1 MLNLSLNF
9 IEKIK
14 STFFPFYKNKELRF
28 ILKKLEEGYAEDK
41 TVVRFVGG
49 CVRKYLSGEKIDDI
63 DAATILTTDQIKEKL
78 KNTDL
83 KIIDTGIKH
92 GTVTVLSDTK
102 KIELTTL
109 RKDVKTDGRHAE
121 IEYTDDWQLD
131 SERRDF
137 TMNAIYMDIN
147 GKIFDPQNGI
157 VDLKNKNVKFIG
169 DPQKRIEEDY
179 LRIIRFIRFKVM
191 YDIQLEKTTIEAIK
205 HNLTG
210 IKKISKERIL
220 DELLKILELKSF
232 LKINESDHLKEI
244 FLMIF
249 PEFLYLNRLERLKKI
264 CKYSNINK
272 DLLLAVL
279 LIDDKNNDEYFSH
292 KYNVSSK
299 IKETLKKLS
308 SNLIE
313 VKKNKSFFG
322 KDLIRNVY
330 FYGKEHLI
338 NLNIINFSINPKIK
352 IDEFSKILNLVLK
365 SNIPKLH
372 VNGKYLMKNGMKE
385 GESLGKV
392 LKKIESEWVNNNFE
406 ISNERI
412 KDLIKNY
419 SL

>member
-28 ILKKLEEGYAEDK
+28 ILKKLEEGYTEDK

-63 DAATILTTDQIKEKL
+63 DVATILTTDQIKEKL

-92 GTVTVLSDTK
+92 GTVTVLSDTL

-121 IEYTDDWQLD
+121 IEYTDDWHLD

-137 TMNAIYMDIN
+137 TINAIYMDIN
-147 GKIFDPQNGI
+147 GKIFDPQNGTF
-157 VDLKNKNVKFIG
+157 DLKNKNVKFIG

-191 YDIQLEKTTIEAIK
+191 YDIQVEKTTIEAIK
-205 HNLTG
+205 HNLIG
-210 IKKISKERIL
+210 IKKIFKERIL
-220 DELLKILELKSF
+220 DELLKILELESF

-313 VKKNKSFFG
+313 VKKNKNFFD

-338 NLNIINFSINPKIK
+338 SLNIINFSINSKIK

-365 SNIPKLH
+365 SNVPKLH
-372 VNGKYLMKNGMKE
+372 VNGEYLKKNGMKE

-392 LKKIESEWVNNNFE
+392 LKKIESEWANNNFE

-412 KDLIKNY
+412 QDLIKIY

>member
-137 TMNAIYMDIN
+137 TMNAIYMDTN

-313 VKKNKSFFG
+313 VKKNKNFFD

-338 NLNIINFSINPKIK
+338 NLNIINFSINSKIK

-365 SNIPKLH
+365 SNVPKLH
-372 VNGKYLMKNGMKE
+372 VNGDYLKRNGMKE

-392 LKKIESEWVNNNFE
+392 LKKIESEWANNNFE
-406 ISNERI
+406 ISNQRI
-412 KDLIKNY
+412 KDLIKIY
-419 SL
+419 S

>member
-1 MLNLSLNF
+1 
-9 IEKIK
+9 
-14 STFFPFYKNKELRF
+14 
-28 ILKKLEEGYAEDK
+28 
-41 TVVRFVGG
+41 
-49 CVRKYLSGEKIDDI
+49 
-63 DAATILTTDQIKEKL
+63 
-78 KNTDL
+78 
-83 KIIDTGIKH
+83 
-92 GTVTVLSDTK
+92 
-102 KIELTTL
+102 
-109 RKDVKTDGRHAE
+109 
-121 IEYTDDWQLD
+121 
-131 SERRDF
+131 
-137 TMNAIYMDIN
+137 
-147 GKIFDPQNGI
+147 
-157 VDLKNKNVKFIG
+157 
-169 DPQKRIEEDY
+169 
-179 LRIIRFIRFKVM
+179 M

-279 LIDDKNNDEYFSH
+279 LIDDRNNDEYFSH

-313 VKKNKSFFG
+313 VKKNKNFFD

-338 NLNIINFSINPKIK
+338 SLNIINFSINSKIK

-365 SNIPKLH
+365 SNVPKLH

-406 ISNERI
+406 ILKVEYI
-412 KDLIKNY
+412 
-419 SL
+419 

>member
-1 MLNLSLNF
+1 
-9 IEKIK
+9 
-14 STFFPFYKNKELRF
+14 
-28 ILKKLEEGYAEDK
+28 
-41 TVVRFVGG
+41 
-49 CVRKYLSGEKIDDI
+49 
-63 DAATILTTDQIKEKL
+63 
-78 KNTDL
+78 
-83 KIIDTGIKH
+83 
-92 GTVTVLSDTK
+92 
-102 KIELTTL
+102 
-109 RKDVKTDGRHAE
+109 
-121 IEYTDDWQLD
+121 
-131 SERRDF
+131 
-137 TMNAIYMDIN
+137 
-147 GKIFDPQNGI
+147 
-157 VDLKNKNVKFIG
+157 
-169 DPQKRIEEDY
+169 
-179 LRIIRFIRFKVM
+179 M
-191 YDIQLEKTTIEAIK
+191 YDIQVEKTTIEAIK
-205 HNLTG
+205 HNLIG

-220 DELLKILELKSF
+220 DELLKILELESF

-313 VKKNKSFFG
+313 VKKNKNFFD

-338 NLNIINFSINPKIK
+338 NLNIINFSINSKIK
-352 IDEFSKILNLVLK
+352 IDEFSKTLNLVLK

-372 VNGKYLMKNGMKE
+372 VNGEYLKKNGMKE

-392 LKKIESEWVNNNFE
+392 LKKIESEWANNNFE

-412 KDLIKNY
+412 QDLIKIY

>member
-191 YDIQLEKTTIEAIK
+191 YDIQCEKTTIEAIK

-313 VKKNKSFFG
+313 VKKNKNFFD

-338 NLNIINFSINPKIK
+338 NLNIINFSINSKIK

-365 SNIPKLH
+365 SNVPKLH
-372 VNGKYLMKNGMKE
+372 VNGDYLKRNGMKE

-392 LKKIESEWVNNNFE
+392 LKKIESEWANNNFE

-412 KDLIKNY
+412 KDLIKIY
-419 SL
+419 S

>member
-313 VKKNKSFFG
+313 IKKNKNFFD

-338 NLNIINFSINPKIK
+338 NLNIINFSINSKIK
-352 IDEFSKILNLVLK
+352 IDDFSKILNLVLK
-365 SNIPKLH
+365 SNVPKLH
-372 VNGKYLMKNGMKE
+372 VNGDYLKRNGMKE

-392 LKKIESEWVNNNFE
+392 LKKIESEWANNNFE
-406 ISNERI
+406 ISNQRI
-412 KDLIKNY
+412 KDLIKIY
-419 SL
+419 S

>member
-28 ILKKLEEGYAEDK
+28 ILKKLEEGYTEDK

-232 LKINESDHLKEI
+232 LKINESNHLKEI

-313 VKKNKSFFG
+313 VKKNKNFFD

-338 NLNIINFSINPKIK
+338 NLNIINFSINSKIK

-365 SNIPKLH
+365 SNVPKLH
-372 VNGKYLMKNGMKE
+372 VNGEYLKKNGMKE

-412 KDLIKNY
+412 KDLIKIY
-419 SL
+419 S

>member
-28 ILKKLEEGYAEDK
+28 ILKKLKEGYTEDK

-313 VKKNKSFFG
+313 VKKNKNFFD

-338 NLNIINFSINPKIK
+338 NLNIINFSINSKIK

-365 SNIPKLH
+365 SNVPKLH
-372 VNGKYLMKNGMKE
+372 VNGDYLKRNGMKE

-392 LKKIESEWVNNNFE
+392 LKKIESEWANNNFE
-406 ISNERI
+406 ISNQRI
-412 KDLIKNY
+412 KDLIKIY
-419 SL
+419 S

>member
-28 ILKKLEEGYAEDK
+28 ILKRLEEGYTEDK

-191 YDIQLEKTTIEAIK
+191 YNFQVEKTTIEAIK

-313 VKKNKSFFG
+313 VKKNKNFFD

-338 NLNIINFSINPKIK
+338 NLNIINFSINSKIK

-365 SNIPKLH
+365 SNVPKLH
-372 VNGKYLMKNGMKE
+372 VNGEYLKKNGMKE

-392 LKKIESEWVNNNFE
+392 LKKIESEWANNNFE
-406 ISNERI
+406 ISNQRI
-412 KDLIKNY
+412 KDLIKIY
-419 SL
+419 S

>member
-28 ILKKLEEGYAEDK
+28 ILKKLEEGYTEDK

-157 VDLKNKNVKFIG
+157 GDLKNKNVKFIG

-279 LIDDKNNDEYFSH
+279 LIDDRNNDEYFSH

-313 VKKNKSFFG
+313 VKKNKNFFD

-338 NLNIINFSINPKIK
+338 NLNIINFSINSKIK

-365 SNIPKLH
+365 SNVPKLH
-372 VNGKYLMKNGMKE
+372 VNGEYLKKNGMKE

-392 LKKIESEWVNNNFE
+392 LKKIESEWANNNFE

-412 KDLIKNY
+412 KDLIKIY
-419 SL
+419 S

>member
-28 ILKKLEEGYAEDK
+28 ILKRLEEGYTEDK

-313 VKKNKSFFG
+313 VKKNKNFFD

-338 NLNIINFSINPKIK
+338 NLNIINFSINSKIK

-365 SNIPKLH
+365 SNVPKLH
-372 VNGKYLMKNGMKE
+372 VNGEYLKRNGMKE

-392 LKKIESEWVNNNFE
+392 LKKIESEWANNNFE

-412 KDLIKNY
+412 KDLIKIY
-419 SL
+419 S

>member
-279 LIDDKNNDEYFSH
+279 LIDDRNNDEYFSH

-313 VKKNKSFFG
+313 VKKNKNFFD

-338 NLNIINFSINPKIK
+338 NLNIINFSINSKIK

-365 SNIPKLH
+365 SNVPKLH
-372 VNGKYLMKNGMKE
+372 VNGEYLKKNGMKE

-392 LKKIESEWVNNNFE
+392 LKKIESEWANNNFE
-406 ISNERI
+406 ISNQRI
-412 KDLIKNY
+412 KDLIKIY
-419 SL
+419 S

>member
-28 ILKKLEEGYAEDK
+28 ILKKLEEGYTEDK

-279 LIDDKNNDEYFSH
+279 LIDDENNDEYFSH

-313 VKKNKSFFG
+313 VKKNKNFFD

-338 NLNIINFSINPKIK
+338 NLNIINFSINSKIK

-365 SNIPKLH
+365 SNVPKLH
-372 VNGKYLMKNGMKE
+372 VNGEYLMKNGMKE

-392 LKKIESEWVNNNFE
+392 LKKIESEWANNNFE
-406 ISNERI
+406 ISNQRI
-412 KDLIKNY
+412 KDLIKIY
-419 SL
+419 S

>member
-313 VKKNKSFFG
+313 VKKNKNFFD

-338 NLNIINFSINPKIK
+338 NLNIINFSINSKIK

-372 VNGKYLMKNGMKE
+372 VNGEYLKKNGMKE

-392 LKKIESEWVNNNFE
+392 LKKIESEWANNNFE
-406 ISNERI
+406 ISNQRI
-412 KDLIKNY
+412 KDLIKIY
-419 SL
+419 S

>member
-14 STFFPFYKNKELRF
+14 NTFFPFYKNKELRF
-28 ILKKLEEGYAEDK
+28 IFKKLEQGSTEDK

-63 DAATILTTDQIKEKL
+63 DVATILTTEQIKEKL
-78 KNTDL
+78 KNTNI

-313 VKKNKSFFG
+313 VKKNKNFFD

-338 NLNIINFSINPKIK
+338 NLNIINFSINSKIK

-365 SNIPKLH
+365 SNVPKLH
-372 VNGKYLMKNGMKE
+372 VNGEYLKKNGMKE

-392 LKKIESEWVNNNFE
+392 LKKIESEWANNNFE
-406 ISNERI
+406 ISNQRI
-412 KDLIKNY
+412 KDLIKIY
-419 SL
+419 S

>member
-272 DLLLAVL
+272 DLLLAAL

-313 VKKNKSFFG
+313 VKKNKNFFD

-338 NLNIINFSINPKIK
+338 NLNIINFSINSKIK

-365 SNIPKLH
+365 SNVPKLH
-372 VNGKYLMKNGMKE
+372 VNGEYLKKNGMKE

-392 LKKIESEWVNNNFE
+392 LKKIESEWANNNFE
-406 ISNERI
+406 ISNQRI
-412 KDLIKNY
+412 KDLIKIY
-419 SL
+419 S

>member
-1 MLNLSLNF
+1 MLSLSLNL
-9 IEKIK
+9 IEKLK

-28 ILKKLEEGYAEDK
+28 IFKKLEEGYSEDK

-63 DAATILTTDQIKEKL
+63 DVATTLTTEQIKEKL
-78 KNTDL
+78 KNTNL

-92 GTVTVLSDTK
+92 GTVSILSDTK

-109 RKDVKTDGRHAE
+109 RKDVITDGRHAE
-121 IEYTDDWQLD
+121 IEYTDDWHLD

-137 TMNAIYMDIN
+137 TINAIYMDIN
-147 GKIFDPQNGI
+147 GKIFDPQNGTI
-157 VDLKNKNVKFIG
+157 DLKNKNVKFIG

-191 YDIQLEKTTIEAIK
+191 YDIQVEKTTIEAIK
-205 HNLTG
+205 HNLIG

-220 DELLKILELKSF
+220 DELLKILELESF

-308 SNLIE
+308 SSLIE
-313 VKKNKSFFG
+313 VKKNKNFFD
-322 KDLIRNVY
+322 KDLIKNIY

-338 NLNIINFSINPKIK
+338 NLNIINFSINSKIK
-352 IDEFSKILNLVLK
+352 IDEFSKTLNLVLK

-372 VNGKYLMKNGMKE
+372 VNGEYLKKNGMKE

-392 LKKIESEWVNNNFE
+392 LKKIESEWANNNFE

-412 KDLIKNY
+412 QDLIKIY

>member
-313 VKKNKSFFG
+313 VKKNKNFFN

-338 NLNIINFSINPKIK
+338 NLNIINFSINSKIK
-352 IDEFSKILNLVLK
+352 IDEFSKILNLVFK
-365 SNIPKLH
+365 SNVPKLH
-372 VNGKYLMKNGMKE
+372 VNGEYLKKNGMKE

-392 LKKIESEWVNNNFE
+392 LKKIESEWANNNFE
-406 ISNERI
+406 ISNQRI
-412 KDLIKNY
+412 KDLIKIY
-419 SL
+419 S

>member
-92 GTVTVLSDTK
+92 GTVTVLSDSK

-109 RKDVKTDGRHAE
+109 RKEVKTDGRHAE

-313 VKKNKSFFG
+313 VKKNKNFFD

-338 NLNIINFSINPKIK
+338 NLNIINFSINSKIK

-365 SNIPKLH
+365 SNVPKLH
-372 VNGKYLMKNGMKE
+372 VNGEYLKKNGMKE

-392 LKKIESEWVNNNFE
+392 LKKIESEWANNNFE
-406 ISNERI
+406 ISNQRI
-412 KDLIKNY
+412 KDLIKIY
-419 SL
+419 S

>member
-28 ILKKLEEGYAEDK
+28 ILKKLEEGYTEDK

-313 VKKNKSFFG
+313 VKKNKNFFD

-338 NLNIINFSINPKIK
+338 NLNIINFSINSKIK

-365 SNIPKLH
+365 SNVPKLH
-372 VNGKYLMKNGMKE
+372 VNGEYLKKNGMKE

-412 KDLIKNY
+412 KDLIKIY
-419 SL
+419 S

>member
-28 ILKKLEEGYAEDK
+28 ILKKLEEGYTEDK

-157 VDLKNKNVKFIG
+157 GDLKNKNVKFIG

-191 YDIQLEKTTIEAIK
+191 YDIQVEKTTIEAIK

-299 IKETLKKLS
+299 IRETLKKLS

-313 VKKNKSFFG
+313 VKKNKNFFG

-365 SNIPKLH
+365 SNVPKLH
-372 VNGKYLMKNGMKE
+372 VNGEYLKKNGMKE
-385 GESLGKV
+385 GDSLGKV
-392 LKKIESEWVNNNFE
+392 LKKIESEWASNNFE

-412 KDLIKNY
+412 KDLIKIY

>member
-313 VKKNKSFFG
+313 VKKNKNFFD

-338 NLNIINFSINPKIK
+338 NLNIINFSINSKIK

-365 SNIPKLH
+365 SNVPKLH
-372 VNGKYLMKNGMKE
+372 VNGDYLKRNGMKE

-392 LKKIESEWVNNNFE
+392 LKKIESEWANNNFE

-412 KDLIKNY
+412 KDLIKIY
-419 SL
+419 S

>member
-28 ILKKLEEGYAEDK
+28 ILKKLEEGYTEDK

-169 DPQKRIEEDY
+169 DPQKRMEEDY

-249 PEFLYLNRLERLKKI
+249 PEFLYLHRLERLKKI

-313 VKKNKSFFG
+313 IKKNKNFFD

-338 NLNIINFSINPKIK
+338 NLNIINFSINSKIK
-352 IDEFSKILNLVLK
+352 IDDFSKILNLVLK
-365 SNIPKLH
+365 SNVPKLH
-372 VNGKYLMKNGMKE
+372 VNGEYLKRNGMKE

-392 LKKIESEWVNNNFE
+392 LKKIESEWANNNFE

-412 KDLIKNY
+412 KDLIKIY
-419 SL
+419 S

>member
-28 ILKKLEEGYAEDK
+28 ILKKLEEGYTEDK

-279 LIDDKNNDEYFSH
+279 LIDDRNNDEYFSH

-313 VKKNKSFFG
+313 VKKNKNFFD

-338 NLNIINFSINPKIK
+338 NLNIINFSINSKIK

-365 SNIPKLH
+365 SNVPKLH
-372 VNGKYLMKNGMKE
+372 VNGEYLKKNGMKE

-392 LKKIESEWVNNNFE
+392 LKKIESEWANNNFE
-406 ISNERI
+406 ISNQRI
-412 KDLIKNY
+412 KDLIKIY
-419 SL
+419 S

>member
-28 ILKKLEEGYAEDK
+28 ILKKLEEGYTEDK

-313 VKKNKSFFG
+313 VKKNKNFFD

-338 NLNIINFSINPKIK
+338 NLNIINFSINSKIK

-365 SNIPKLH
+365 SNVPKLH
-372 VNGKYLMKNGMKE
+372 VNGEYLKKNGMKE

-392 LKKIESEWVNNNFE
+392 LKKIESEWANNNFE

-412 KDLIKNY
+412 KDLIKIY
-419 SL
+419 S

>member
-28 ILKKLEEGYAEDK
+28 ILKRLEEGYTEDK

-78 KNTDL
+78 QNTNL

-92 GTVTVLSDTK
+92 GTVTILSDTK

-157 VDLKNKNVKFIG
+157 GDLKNKNVKFIG

-191 YDIQLEKTTIEAIK
+191 YNFQVEKTTIEAIK

-299 IKETLKKLS
+299 IRETLKKLS

-313 VKKNKSFFG
+313 VKKNKNFFG

-365 SNIPKLH
+365 SNVPKLH
-372 VNGKYLMKNGMKE
+372 VNGEYLKKNGMKE
-385 GESLGKV
+385 GDSLGKV
-392 LKKIESEWVNNNFE
+392 LKKIESEWASNNFE

-412 KDLIKNY
+412 KDLIKIY

>member
-28 ILKKLEEGYAEDK
+28 ILKKLDQGSIEDK
-41 TVVRFVGG
+41 IVVRFVGG

-78 KNTDL
+78 QNTNL

-157 VDLKNKNVKFIG
+157 GDLKNKNVKFIG

-191 YDIQLEKTTIEAIK
+191 YDIQVEKTTIEAIK

-232 LKINESDHLKEI
+232 LNINESDHLKEI

-279 LIDDKNNDEYFSH
+279 IIDDKNNDEYFSH

-313 VKKNKSFFG
+313 VKKNKNFFG

-365 SNIPKLH
+365 SNVPKLH
-372 VNGKYLMKNGMKE
+372 VNGEYLKKNGMKE

-392 LKKIESEWVNNNFE
+392 LKKIESEWASNNFE

-412 KDLIKNY
+412 KDLIKIY
-419 SL
+419 SM

>member
-28 ILKKLEEGYAEDK
+28 ILKRLEEGYTEDK

-49 CVRKYLSGEKIDDI
+49 CVRKYLLGEKIDDI

-313 VKKNKSFFG
+313 VKKNKNFFD

-338 NLNIINFSINPKIK
+338 NLNIINFSINSKIK

-365 SNIPKLH
+365 SNVPKLH
-372 VNGKYLMKNGMKE
+372 VNGDYLKRNGMKE

-392 LKKIESEWVNNNFE
+392 LKKIESEWANNNFE
-406 ISNERI
+406 ISNQRI
-412 KDLIKNY
+412 KDLIKIY
-419 SL
+419 S

>member
-313 VKKNKSFFG
+313 VKKNKNFFG

-338 NLNIINFSINPKIK
+338 NLNIINFSINSKIK

-365 SNIPKLH
+365 SNVPKLH
-372 VNGKYLMKNGMKE
+372 VNGEYLKKNGMKE

-412 KDLIKNY
+412 KDLIKIY
-419 SL
+419 S

>member
-279 LIDDKNNDEYFSH
+279 LIDDRNNDEYFSH

-313 VKKNKSFFG
+313 VKKNKNFFD

-338 NLNIINFSINPKIK
+338 NLNIINFSINSKIK

-365 SNIPKLH
+365 SNVPKLH
-372 VNGKYLMKNGMKE
+372 VNGDYLKRNGMKE

-392 LKKIESEWVNNNFE
+392 LKKIESEWANNNFE
-406 ISNERI
+406 ISNQRI
-412 KDLIKNY
+412 KDLIKIY
-419 SL
+419 S

>member
-205 HNLTG
+205 HNLIG

-220 DELLKILELKSF
+220 DELLKILELESF

-313 VKKNKSFFG
+313 VKKNKNFFD

-338 NLNIINFSINPKIK
+338 NLNIINFSINSKIK

-365 SNIPKLH
+365 SNVPKLH
-372 VNGKYLMKNGMKE
+372 VNGDYLKRNGMKE

-392 LKKIESEWVNNNFE
+392 LKKIESEWANNNFE

-412 KDLIKNY
+412 KDLIKIY
-419 SL
+419 S

>member
-92 GTVTVLSDTK
+92 GTVTVLSDSK

-157 VDLKNKNVKFIG
+157 GDLKNKNVKFIG

-191 YDIQLEKTTIEAIK
+191 YDIQLEKTTIDAIK

-313 VKKNKSFFG
+313 VKKNKNFFD

-338 NLNIINFSINPKIK
+338 NLNIINFSINSKIK

-365 SNIPKLH
+365 SNVPKLH
-372 VNGKYLMKNGMKE
+372 VNGEYLKKNGMKE

-392 LKKIESEWVNNNFE
+392 LKKIESEWANNNFE

-412 KDLIKNY
+412 KDLIKIY
-419 SL
+419 S

>member
-14 STFFPFYKNKELRF
+14 NTFFPFYKNKELRF
-28 ILKKLEEGYAEDK
+28 IFKKLEQGSTKDK

-63 DAATILTTDQIKEKL
+63 DVATILTTEQIKEKL
-78 KNTDL
+78 KNTNI

-92 GTVTVLSDTK
+92 GTVTVLSDTI

-121 IEYTDDWQLD
+121 IEYTDDWHLD

-137 TMNAIYMDIN
+137 TINAIYMDIN
-147 GKIFDPQNGI
+147 GKIFDPQNGTF
-157 VDLKNKNVKFIG
+157 DLKNKNVKFIG

-191 YDIQLEKTTIEAIK
+191 YDIQVEKTTIEAIK
-205 HNLTG
+205 HNLNG

-220 DELLKILELKSF
+220 EELLKILQLKSF

-279 LIDDKNNDEYFSH
+279 LIDGKNNDEYFSH
-292 KYNVSSK
+292 KYNVSTK
-299 IKETLKKLS
+299 IKESLKKLS
-308 SNLIE
+308 NNLFE
-313 VKKNKSFFG
+313 VKKNKNFFD
-322 KDLIRNVY
+322 KDLIRNIY

-338 NLNIINFSINPKIK
+338 ILNIINFSINSKIK
-352 IDEFSKILNLVLK
+352 IDEFSKTLNKVLN

-372 VNGKYLMKNGMKE
+372 VDGEYLKKNGMKE

-392 LKKIESEWVNNNFE
+392 LKKIESEWANNNFE
-406 ISNERI
+406 ISNQRI
-412 KDLIKNY
+412 KDLIKIY
-419 SL
+419 SV

>member
-313 VKKNKSFFG
+313 VKKNKNFFG

-338 NLNIINFSINPKIK
+338 NLNIINFSINSKIK

-365 SNIPKLH
+365 SNVPKLH
-372 VNGKYLMKNGMKE
+372 VNGDYLKRNGMKE

-392 LKKIESEWVNNNFE
+392 LKKIESEWANNNFE

-412 KDLIKNY
+412 KDLIKIY
-419 SL
+419 S

>member
-313 VKKNKSFFG
+313 VKKNKNFFG

-338 NLNIINFSINPKIK
+338 NLNIINFSINSKIK
-352 IDEFSKILNLVLK
+352 IDEFSKTLNKVLN

-372 VNGKYLMKNGMKE
+372 VDGEYLKKNGMKE
-385 GESLGKV
+385 GQSLGKV
-392 LKKIESEWVNNNFE
+392 LKKIESEWANNNFE
-406 ISNERI
+406 ISNQRI
-412 KDLIKNY
+412 KDLIKIY
-419 SL
+419 S

>member
-279 LIDDKNNDEYFSH
+279 LIDDKNNEEYFSH

-313 VKKNKSFFG
+313 VKKNKNFFD

-330 FYGKEHLI
+330 LYGKEHLI
-338 NLNIINFSINPKIK
+338 NLNIINFSIYSKIK

-365 SNIPKLH
+365 SNVPKLH
-372 VNGKYLMKNGMKE
+372 VNGEYLKKNGMKE

-392 LKKIESEWVNNNFE
+392 LKKIESEWANNNFE
-406 ISNERI
+406 ISNQRI
-412 KDLIKNY
+412 KDLIKIY
-419 SL
+419 S

>member
-313 VKKNKSFFG
+313 IKKNKNFFD

-352 IDEFSKILNLVLK
+352 IDEFLKILNLVLK
-365 SNIPKLH
+365 SNVPKLH
-372 VNGKYLMKNGMKE
+372 VNGEYLKKNGMKE

-392 LKKIESEWVNNNFE
+392 LKKIESEWANNNFE
-406 ISNERI
+406 ISNQRI
-412 KDLIKNY
+412 KDLIKIY
-419 SL
+419 S

>member
-63 DAATILTTDQIKEKL
+63 DVATILTTEQIKEKL
-78 KNTDL
+78 KNTNI

-92 GTVTVLSDTK
+92 GTVTVLSDTI

-121 IEYTDDWQLD
+121 IEYTDDWHLD

-137 TMNAIYMDIN
+137 TINAIYMDIN
-147 GKIFDPQNGI
+147 GKIFDPQNGTF
-157 VDLKNKNVKFIG
+157 DLKNKNVKFIG

-279 LIDDKNNDEYFSH
+279 LIDGKNNDEYFSH
-292 KYNVSSK
+292 KYNVSTK
-299 IKETLKKLS
+299 IKESLKKLS
-308 SNLIE
+308 NNLFE
-313 VKKNKSFFG
+313 VKKNKNFFD
-322 KDLIRNVY
+322 KDLIRNIY

-338 NLNIINFSINPKIK
+338 ILNIINFSINSKIK
-352 IDEFSKILNLVLK
+352 IDEFSKTLNKVLN

-372 VNGKYLMKNGMKE
+372 VDGEYLKKNGMKE

-392 LKKIESEWVNNNFE
+392 LKKIESEWANNNFE
-406 ISNERI
+406 ISNQRI
-412 KDLIKNY
+412 KDLIKIY
-419 SL
+419 SV

>member
-1 MLNLSLNF
+1 M
-9 IEKIK
+9 
-14 STFFPFYKNKELRF
+14 
-28 ILKKLEEGYAEDK
+28 
-41 TVVRFVGG
+41 
-49 CVRKYLSGEKIDDI
+49 
-63 DAATILTTDQIKEKL
+63 

-157 VDLKNKNVKFIG
+157 IDLKNKNVKFIG

-313 VKKNKSFFG
+313 VKKNKNFFG

-352 IDEFSKILNLVLK
+352 IDEFLKILNLVLK
-365 SNIPKLH
+365 SNVPKLH
-372 VNGKYLMKNGMKE
+372 VNGDYLKRNGMKE

-392 LKKIESEWVNNNFE
+392 LKKIESEWANNNFE

-412 KDLIKNY
+412 KDLIKIY
-419 SL
+419 S